1 MLLLVV
7 LFIVPFVSSAENDI
21 SLSTYNVQLGDSFSI
36 EGDSVKYMG
45 SDFTGNAMI
54 NFYGPNDD
62 YVLLTQIVDGY
73 FSQNAGFCKHDCIF
87 PDNEGNYSIG
97 ISLLDASLVELEE
110 FLVPGILGVNNKLDI
125 VIGLESVQINPGEEI
140 KLEGSVQRSVDSKIL
155 ESGDVKI
162 LFDEVEYK
170 TSISSEKF
178 IYKFI
183 TGGDITSG
191 YHDLD
196 VSIIDSQGN
205 YGETTIQFFVVG
217 VAQLLNINF
226 EKDSYLPDEVVSIM
240 PSLVDQ
246 AGEEII
252 EEVELKIY
260 DGKGRR
266 QIKEMAL
273 SNDDYDYI
281 LEKYAVPGE
290 WKVNIKGAGLKVE
303 RYFNVEEVE
312 KINLLLN
319 GQFLEITNTGNV
331 HYSNP
336 LLLEDEN
343 GEVVEKRT
351 NLAPGENM
359 SIILYTIFE
368 EGQQTFKVLNNDET
382 FSLEIIDNRN
392 FGEKFGDFFGGVTG
406 QAIRSSGS
414 GTSDTPFLV
423 LIGVIFGMLIYTSF
437 ILRKKGKF
445 KGVSLKKS
453 KVKISSND
461 VDDIKYRILKDI
473 KDSKM
478 SRKNEDSFK
487 VDPVVKAH
495 ENKPKRVKFDEP
507 MRKEDVPKKDSH
519 LGGLFGMFD

>member
-1 MLLLVV
+1 MKKRLMLLLVV

-312 KINLLLN
+312 KINLLLIK
-319 GQFLEITNTGNV
+319 F
-331 HYSNP
+331 Y
-336 LLLEDEN
+336 
-343 GEVVEKRT
+343 
-351 NLAPGENM
+351 NLALRD
-359 SIILYTIFE
+359 S
-368 EGQQTFKVLNNDET
+368 
-382 FSLEIIDNRN
+382 SL
-392 FGEKFGDFFGGVTG
+392 
-406 QAIRSSGS
+406 QMRSLCS
-414 GTSDTPFLV
+414 V
-423 LIGVIFGMLIYTSF
+423 
-437 ILRKKGKF
+437 
-445 KGVSLKKS
+445 
-453 KVKISSND
+453 
-461 VDDIKYRILKDI
+461 
-473 KDSKM
+473 
-478 SRKNEDSFK
+478 
-487 VDPVVKAH
+487 
-495 ENKPKRVKFDEP
+495 
-507 MRKEDVPKKDSH
+507 
-519 LGGLFGMFD
+519 